1 VLCLR
6 APSPEILRRVLE
18 DHGSKPFTYPDVG
31 ATAGVAPAG
40 FHGDA
45 FQTDLGADDEDRF
58 ETARSAVLAWAP
70 QRGAGITVYPD
81 DPPAADRSFVLILP
95 FPVIGCAVAPARVVY
110 VLDEATRA
118 GFAYGTLPGH
128 PEQGEEAFVVVRE
141 EGRVRFRVVAFS
153 RPGDLLARLGGPVA
167 RMVQVRTIR
176 SYLRAME
183 DVTSARPAG

>member
-1 VLCLR
+1 MLRVR

-18 DHGSKPFTYPDVG
+18 EQGWKPFTYADVG
-31 ATAGVAPAG
+31 ATAGVPPAG
-40 FHGDA
+40 FRSDT
-45 FQTDLGADDEDRF
+45 FETDLGADDDDRF
-58 ETARSAVLAWAP
+58 QAARRGVLAWAP

-81 DPPAADRSFVLILP
+81 APPAADHAFVLVLP

-110 VLDEATRA
+110 VLDEPARA

-128 PEQGEEAFVVVRE
+128 PERGEEAFIVVRE
-141 EGRVRFRVVAFS
+141 GGRLVFRVGAFS

-176 SYLRAME
+176 TYLRAME
-183 DVTSARPAG
+183 QVTGAAPGE